1 MVERVMSS
9 MMSMQSDFGGQM
21 NGPMKAAMWIL
32 SVDDSTAAEVLASLD
47 ETELKVL
54 YAAAQRVERA
64 TSDELSAIHA
74 ELTNAIERPGLRL
87 NGKAAYFRQLAE
99 RSLQRN
105 ITRAVFG
112 GEEAPPKP
120 TANPTI
126 AEADPEAL
134 ATLLAQEHPQVVA
147 AVVARL
153 EPKRAAAVL
162 KAMPQDSL
170 KGVVSRLAR
179 IKTIA
184 APALEEAERLLASEL
199 PARET
204 RDAELDGTR
213 VAALLLNQLEG
224 DEAEAILA
232 SISEET
238 PDVAGSVRRAMF
250 TFDDLA
256 RLDKKGI
263 QMLLKSVDN
272 QQLLIALK
280 TASED
285 MRAKIFD
292 GLSKRAAEMMKDDLE
307 MLGPQRVTV
316 VEEAQQ
322 SIVAVAMKLRQEGK
336 LNVDMGD
343 GEGTA

>member
-1 MVERVMSS
+1 
-9 MMSMQSDFGGQM
+9 MQSDFGGPM
-21 NGPMKAAMWIL
+21 NGPVKAAMWIL

-47 ETELKVL
+47 EQELKIL

-74 ELTNAIERPGLRL
+74 ELSNAVERPGLRL
-87 NGKAAYFRQLAE
+87 NGKATYLRQLAE
-99 RSLQRN
+99 RTVSRN
-105 ITRAVFG
+105 VISAVFG
-112 GEEAPPKP
+112 GEEPKQA

-153 EPKRAAAVL
+153 DAKRAAAVL
-162 KAMPQDSL
+162 KAMPQESL
-170 KGVVSRLAR
+170 KGIVSRLAR

-184 APALEEAERLLASEL
+184 APALEEAERLLAAEL
-199 PARET
+199 PARAT
-204 RDAELDGTR
+204 QDAEVDGTR

-224 DEAEAILA
+224 EEAEAILA
-232 SISEET
+232 SISEDT
-238 PDVAGSVRRAMF
+238 PEIAGSVRRAMF

-263 QMLLKSVDN
+263 QTLLKGVDN
-272 QQLLIALK
+272 QQLLVALK
-280 TASED
+280 TASAE
-285 MRAKIFD
+285 MREKIFE

-322 SIVAVAMKLRQEGK
+322 AIVAVAMKLRQEGK

-343 GEGTA
+343 GEGMA

>member
-1 MVERVMSS
+1 MSS
-9 MMSMQSDFGGQM
+9 ALSMQSDFGAPM
-21 NGPMKAAMWIL
+21 NGAVKAALWIL
-32 SVDDSTAAEVLASLD
+32 SVDDTTAAEVLASLD
-47 ETELKVL
+47 EQELKIL
-54 YAAAQRVERA
+54 YAAAQRVERVS
-64 TSDELSAIHA
+64 SDELSAIHA
-74 ELTNAIERPGLRL
+74 ELSNAVERPGLRL
-87 NGKAAYFRQLAE
+87 NGKATYLRQLAE
-99 RSLQRN
+99 RSVPRN
-105 ITRAVFG
+105 VISAVFG
-112 GEEAPPKP
+112 SEEPKQA

-134 ATLLAQEHPQVVA
+134 ATLLGQEHPQVVA

-162 KAMPQDSL
+162 KAMPQESL
-170 KGVVSRLAR
+170 KGVVARLAR

-184 APALEEAERLLASEL
+184 APALEEAERLLAAEL
-199 PARET
+199 PART
-204 RDAELDGTR
+204 SRDAEVDGTR

-224 DEAEAILA
+224 EEAEAILA

-238 PDVAGSVRRAMF
+238 PEIAGSVRRAMF

-263 QMLLKSVDN
+263 QTLLKGVDN
-272 QQLLIALK
+272 QQLLVALK
-280 TASED
+280 TASEE
-285 MRAKIFD
+285 MRNKIFD

-307 MLGPQRVTV
+307 MLAPQRVTV

-322 SIVAVAMKLRQEGK
+322 AIVAVAMKLRQEGK

-343 GEGTA
+343 GEGMA